1 MLGSIQ
7 PGDVIVSQPH
17 DQTVAHFG
25 ELSAEAAKL
34 RGARGVVIDGGTRDL
49 DYILKLGF
57 PVFARYQTP
66 KDIIGRWMLDAF
78 NVTIVIGD
86 TRIEPGDYIVGDLD
100 GVLAIPR
107 QIAEQVVTTAE
118 EVVRTENLVRKA
130 VLEGVAPLEAYEK
143 FGRF

>member
-1 MLGSIQ
+1 MIRRSRI
-7 PGDVIVSQPH
+7 
-17 DQTVAHFG
+17 
-25 ELSAEAAKL
+25 SANPPKAAKL
-34 RGARGVVIDGGTRDL
+34 RGAGGVVIDGGVRDI

-66 KDIIGRWMLDAF
+66 KDIIGRWMLEEF
-78 NVTIVIGD
+78 NVAILIGD
-86 TRIEPGDYIVGDLD
+86 TRIEPGDYIVGDRD

-107 QIAEQVVTTAE
+107 QVAEQVVTTAE

-130 VLEGVAPLEAYEK
+130 VLEGVAPLEAYER